1 LTPVS
6 LIKSLIV
13 AACSGHG
20 ERWVHDPMD
29 VVTNE
34 GASMRSM
41 ILGLLLL
48 MANVAHAEPL
58 TYVIGLGHFSCGQF
72 IATIGKNP
80 PGRSQSIQTGDGE
93 MVGENVGYLQ
103 WMMGF
108 VSGFNAAHADDVQQQ
123 VVREFDVAGMD
134 LWLRNWCNK
143 HPTQKILHG
152 ASAFIDEM
160 RSNTEKRK

>member
-1 LTPVS
+1 MSTSGPRWRDFQRWPWCGS
-6 LIKSLIV
+6 V
-13 AACSGHG
+13 A
-20 ERWVHDPMD
+20 R
-29 VVTNE
+29 
-34 GASMRSM
+34 RRRK
-41 ILGLLLL
+41 
-48 MANVAHAEPL
+48 
-58 TYVIGLGHFSCGQF
+58 
-72 IATIGKNP
+72 GK
-80 PGRSQSIQTGDGE
+80 SQSIQTGDGE

-108 VSGFNAAHADDVQQQ
+108 VSGFNAAHADDVQRQ